1 MREENDWRLRG
12 QEEYLKAVPLRWK
25 KYTRRSESW
34 EHEHCE
40 FCWAKFM
47 QEDYPEVL
55 HEGYTTE
62 DSYRWI
68 CNQCFEIFK
77 DLFEWKVIQ
86 TGRLTNLAS

>member
-12 QEEYLKAVPLRWK
+12 QEEYLKAVPLWWK

-62 DSYRWI
+62 DNYRWI
-68 CNQCFEIFK
+68 CEQCFEDFK
-77 DLFEWKVIQ
+77 DSFEWKVIQ